1 MKTKAREG
9 IAKIETLTDYL
20 EGLTVR
26 ATIEDLAAR
35 LTALDVSA
43 NDVAEYAQFSEEHY
57 RRNLMRSGPLYHLLV
72 LCWRSGQRSPIHNHA
87 GSTCGVR
94 VLSGVATETLFE
106 PSPCGLLKPTSTS
119 ELTSGQVTAT
129 QDSNIHQ
136 VSNLQPAGTDLITLH
151 IYSPPLLRMD
161 TYSLTDNT
169 VGEFKPVIFEHIHG
183 SGI

>member
-1 MKTKAREG
+1 MTIKATESNAG
-9 IAKIETLTDYL
+9 IKTLTDYL
-20 EGLTVR
+20 DGLTVR
-26 ATIEDLAAR
+26 ATIEDLAAH
-35 LTALDVSA
+35 LTALDVCA
-43 NDVAEYAQFSEEHY
+43 NDVAEFAHFSEEHY
-57 RRNLMRSGPLYHLLV
+57 RRNLMRSGPFYHLLV

-106 PSPCGLLKPTSTS
+106 PSPCGLLRPTSTS
-119 ELTSGQVTAT
+119 DLTAGQVTAT

-169 VGEFKPVIFEHIHG
+169 VSEFRPVIFEHIHG

>member
-1 MKTKAREG
+1 MKTKASED
-9 IAKIETLTDYL
+9 IAGLETLTDYL
-20 EGLTVR
+20 NGLTVR

-35 LTALDVSA
+35 LTELDISTA
-43 NDVAEYAQFSEEHY
+43 DVAEYARFSEKQY

-72 LCWRSGQRSPIHNHA
+72 ICWRSGQRSPIHNHA

-106 PSPCGLLKPTSTS
+106 PSPCGLLRPTTTS
-119 ELTSGQVTAT
+119 DLTAGQVTAT

-136 VSNLQPAGTDLITLH
+136 VSNLQPAGVDLITLH

-169 VGEFKPVIFEHIHG
+169 VGEFRPVIFEHIHG